1 MNELMFTIYD
11 EKARRYLPPF
21 LSATSDTAI
30 RMLKAEL
37 LKNAQ
42 GVEWDDLVL
51 CEVGLFNIGTGLI
64 TANDEPNVVMR
75 LSDLKKQI
83 IEEMQEKLK
92 EQDEAKKWIHQTE
105 MQFLTK

>member
-1 MNELMFTIYD
+1 MNELIFTIYD

-21 LSATSDTAI
+21 LSATSETAI
-30 RMLKAEL
+30 RMLKTEL

-64 TANDEPNVVMR
+64 TADDEPKVIVK
-75 LSDLKKQI
+75 LADVKKQV

-92 EQDEAKKWIHQTE
+92 EQNEVK
-105 MQFLTK
+105 L

>member
-1 MNELMFTIYD
+1 MNELIFTIYD

-30 RMLKAEL
+30 RMLKTEL

-51 CEVGLFNIGTGLI
+51 CEVGLFDIGTGLI
-64 TANDEPNVVMR
+64 TADDEPKVVVR
-75 LSDLKKQI
+75 LADVKKQVI
-83 IEEMQEKLK
+83 AEMQEKLK
-92 EQDEAKKWIHQTE
+92 EQNEVK
-105 MQFLTK
+105 